1 MHSFTTV
8 LITASALLATVSSSP
23 LQLRSTCGGAPTGNG
38 SQQPLSQPSGITTAK
53 ACQANCTANASCQS
67 FVFGMVNNAVKC
79 ILYSVPA
86 ASVPKQSSSN
96 LIAYDKSCGS
106 VTAVVP
112 TASNPTGA
120 KTGGKLAIRATCGS
134 APTGPTGNAKPLSQP
149 SDITTAKACQAKCTA
164 NASCQSVVFGMV
176 NNAVKC
182 ILYSVPAASVPKQ
195 SSSNLIAY
203 DKSCGSVPAI
213 VPTASNPTGA
223 KTGGKLAIR
232 ATCGSAPTGPTGNAK
247 PLSQPSDITT
257 AKACQAKCT
266 ANASCQSVVFG
277 MVNNAVKCILYSVPA
292 ASVPKQSSSNLI
304 AYDKSCGSVPA
315 IVPTASNPTGAKTG
329 GKLAIRATCGSAPTG
344 PTGNTTPISTPA
356 NISGAATCK
365 TQCQAN
371 PSCKS

>member
-86 ASVPKQSSSN
+86 ASAPKQSSSN

-106 VTAVVP
+106 VPAVVP

-164 NASCQSVVFGMV
+164 NASCQSVVFGM
-176 NNAVKC
+176 NISDEYIMIRFEFGTPSPNGSPTC
-182 ILYSVPAASVPKQ
+182 RLFSVAAASVPTSTSGQ
-195 SSSNLIAY
+195 SFVVY
-203 DKSCGSVPAI
+203 DVGCSI
-213 VPTASNPTGA
+213 
-223 KTGGKLAIR
+223 
-232 ATCGSAPTGPTGNAK
+232 
-247 PLSQPSDITT
+247 
-257 AKACQAKCT
+257 
-266 ANASCQSVVFG
+266 
-277 MVNNAVKCILYSVPA
+277 
-292 ASVPKQSSSNLI
+292 
-304 AYDKSCGSVPA
+304 
-315 IVPTASNPTGAKTG
+315 
-329 GKLAIRATCGSAPTG
+329 
-344 PTGNTTPISTPA
+344 
-356 NISGAATCK
+356 
-365 TQCQAN
+365 
-371 PSCKS
+371 

>member
-106 VTAVVP
+106 VPAVVP

-182 ILYSVPAASVPKQ
+182 ILYSVPAASAPKQ

-223 KTGGKLAIR
+223 
-232 ATCGSAPTGPTGNAK
+232 
-247 PLSQPSDITT
+247 
-257 AKACQAKCT
+257 
-266 ANASCQSVVFG
+266 
-277 MVNNAVKCILYSVPA
+277 
-292 ASVPKQSSSNLI
+292 
-304 AYDKSCGSVPA
+304 
-315 IVPTASNPTGAKTG
+315 PTASNPIGAKTG

-356 NISGAATCK
+356 NISSAATCK
-365 TQCQAN
+365 TQCQVN

>member
-53 ACQANCTANASCQS
+53 ACQAKCTANASCQS
-67 FVFGMVNNAVKC
+67 VVFGMVNNAVRC

-106 VTAVVP
+106 VPAVVP

-134 APTGPTGNAKPLSQP
+134 APTGPTGNATPL
-149 SDITTAKACQAKCTA
+149 
-164 NASCQSVVFGMV
+164 
-176 NNAVKC
+176 
-182 ILYSVPAASVPKQ
+182 
-195 SSSNLIAY
+195 
-203 DKSCGSVPAI
+203 
-213 VPTASNPTGA
+213 
-223 KTGGKLAIR
+223 
-232 ATCGSAPTGPTGNAK
+232 
-247 PLSQPSDITT
+247 
-257 AKACQAKCT
+257 
-266 ANASCQSVVFG
+266 
-277 MVNNAVKCILYSVPA
+277 
-292 ASVPKQSSSNLI
+292 
-304 AYDKSCGSVPA
+304 
-315 IVPTASNPTGAKTG
+315 
-329 GKLAIRATCGSAPTG
+329 
-344 PTGNTTPISTPA
+344 STPA
-356 NISGAATCK
+356 NISSAAACK